1 MYSRE
6 EHIKM
11 RTEFWTRFGQM
22 MKPFTNSEGQKV
34 NWVNY
39 KTGIKN
45 VFFKMDANKQ
55 KCSIGI
61 YVTHRDLDLQEVYFQ
76 QFIDLKD
83 FLHSVLEEE
92 WAWEF
97 KSKDRNNKTV
107 SRIYIELEGVNL
119 FKQDD
124 QPTIYEFLKPR
135 ILKLNEFWEDAKEP
149 FKALED

>member
-1 MYSRE
+1 
-6 EHIKM
+6 M

-92 WAWEF
+92 WTWEF

-119 FKQDD
+119 FRQDD